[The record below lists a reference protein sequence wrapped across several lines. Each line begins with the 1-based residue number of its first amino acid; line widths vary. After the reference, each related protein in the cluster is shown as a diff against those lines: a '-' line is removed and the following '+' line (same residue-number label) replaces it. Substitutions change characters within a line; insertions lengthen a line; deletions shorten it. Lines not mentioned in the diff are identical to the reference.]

1 MELLNYLN
9 QVPLPV
15 LILVIAVLAVLTVVI
30 TYQYAKMKGLN
41 GIRENVY
48 QLSQRAEHLYTESG
62 QGEQKLKF
70 VVHQARGLLPG
81 WLQLFITE
89 DMMVKIVNEWFIG
102 VKDLLDDGKIN
113 GSQAK
118 KA

>member
-15 LILVIAVLAVLTVVI
+15 LILVIAALAVLTVVI
-30 TYQYAKMKGLN
+30 AYQYAKMQGLE

-48 QLSQRAEHLYTESG
+48 QLILRAEHLYTESG
-62 QGEQKLKF
+62 QGKQKLKF

>member
-30 TYQYAKMKGLN
+30 AYQYAKMKGLN

-48 QLSQRAEHLYTESG
+48 QLILRAEHLYTESG

-81 WLQLFITE
+81 WLQLFATE

>member
-15 LILVIAVLAVLTVVI
+15 LILVIAALAVLTVVI
-30 TYQYAKMKGLN
+30 AYQYAKMQGLE

-48 QLSQRAEHLYTESG
+48 QLILRAEHLYTESG

-113 GSQAK
+113 GS
-118 KA
+118 

>member
-1 MELLNYLN
+1 M
-9 QVPLPV
+9 
-15 LILVIAVLAVLTVVI
+15 TVVI
-30 TYQYAKMKGLN
+30 AYQYAKMKGLE

-48 QLSQRAEHLYTESG
+48 QLILKAEHLYTESG

-81 WLQLFITE
+81 WMQLFITE
-89 DMMVKIVNEWFIG
+89 DMMIKLVNEWFRG

-113 GSQAK
+113 GSQTKNA
-118 KA
+118 

>member
-15 LILVIAVLAVLTVVI
+15 LILVIAALAVLTVVI
-30 TYQYAKMKGLN
+30 AYQYAKMKGLE

-48 QLSQRAEHLYTESG
+48 QLILKAEHLYTESG

-70 VVHQARGLLPG
+70 VVHQARGLLPK
-81 WLQLFITE
+81 WLQTLLSE
-89 DMMVKIVNEWFIG
+89 DALMKIIDWWFKE
-102 VKDLLDDGKIN
+102 VKDLLDDGKVN
-113 GSQAK
+113 GSQN
-118 KA
+118 

>member
-30 TYQYAKMKGLN
+30 AYQYAKMKGLN
-41 GIRENVY
+41 DIRENVY
-48 QLSQRAEHLYTESG
+48 QLILRAEHLYTESG

>member
-15 LILVIAVLAVLTVVI
+15 LILVIAALAVLTVVI
-30 TYQYAKMKGLN
+30 AYQYAKMQGLE

-48 QLSQRAEHLYTESG
+48 QLILRAEHLYTESG

-70 VVHQARGLLPG
+70 VVRQARGLLPG
-81 WLQLFITE
+81 WMQLFITE
-89 DMMVKIVNEWFIG
+89 DMMIKLVNEWFRG

-113 GSQAK
+113 GSQTKNA
-118 KA
+118 

>member
-15 LILVIAVLAVLTVVI
+15 LILVIAALAVLTVVI
-30 TYQYAKMKGLN
+30 AYQYAKMKGLE

-48 QLSQRAEHLYTESG
+48 QLILKAEHLYTESD

-81 WLQLFITE
+81 WMQLFITE
-89 DMMVKIVNEWFIG
+89 DMMIKLVNEWFRG

-113 GSQAK
+113 GSQTKNA
-118 KA
+118 

>member
-15 LILVIAVLAVLTVVI
+15 LILVIAALAVLTVVI
-30 TYQYAKMKGLN
+30 AYQYAKMKGLE

-48 QLSQRAEHLYTESG
+48 QLILKAEHLYTESG

-70 VVHQARGLLPG
+70 VVHQARGPAS
-81 WLQLFITE
+81 WVDAVIYHRRY
-89 DMMVKIVNEWFIG
+89 
-102 VKDLLDDGKIN
+102 DD
-113 GSQAK
+113 
-118 KA
+118 